1 MSPCP
6 LISCMCNSF
15 YCPWQCVCDDYR
27 YKVTDCACSRG
38 VWVMCGLSNAGVVHS
53 ICEMQSWKWNH
64 APAATAGT
72 AASSQSDFP
81 FALQG
86 HSAGPAQQALTQLFY
101 LSAPPCVHKFS
112 INASFWYVETRNAA
126 CHKHHKLRKTLQNN
140 VRKLWNVNAYE
151 MCAYPD
157 WHLPQI
163 YAVLNLNNSLPQQ
176 FFFSIRVF
184 KLPFEIIL
192 CGTLNK
198 CFTNITAMHSR

>member
-6 LISCMCNSF
+6 PHILHVQLILLPVTVRVWWLSLQGHGLRLFTWRMSNVWLKQCRSSAFDMRNAIMEMESRPSSNS
-15 YCPWQCVCDDYR
+15 R
-27 YKVTDCACSRG
+27 NS
-38 VWVMCGLSNAGVVHS
+38 S
-53 ICEMQSWKWNH
+53 
-64 APAATAGT
+64 
-72 AASSQSDFP
+72 SSQSDFP

-163 YAVLNLNNSLPQQ
+163 YAVLLTW
-176 FFFSIRVF
+176 
-184 KLPFEIIL
+184 IIL
-192 CGTLNK
+192 YLNSFSFRFEYSNCHLK
-198 CFTNITAMHSR
+198 